1 MRANRLE
8 ISRLERENFEAWV
21 WGVNGFRISGFE
33 ASDFKIEGFGVEGFR
48 IEGFRIE
55 PACKPSLAWA
65 AWVLLG
71 VGFMV
76 APLGKI
82 G

>member
-1 MRANRLE
+1 MRANRPE
-8 ISRLERENFEAWV
+8 ISRFERENFEARDF
-21 WGVNGFRISGFE
+21 GVNGFRISGFE
-33 ASDFKIEGFGVEGFR
+33 ASDFK

>member
-21 WGVNGFRISGFE
+21 WGVNDFRISGFE
-33 ASDFKIEGFGVEGFR
+33 ASDFKIEGFGVEG
-48 IEGFRIE
+48 
-55 PACKPSLAWA
+55 AQKPSLVDCTGDFGL

-82 G
+82 E

>member
-8 ISRLERENFEAWV
+8 RRRLERENFEVWV
-21 WGVNGFRISGFE
+21 WGVNDLRISG
-33 ASDFKIEGFGVEGFR
+33 FKIEGFG
-48 IEGFRIE
+48 IE

>member
-33 ASDFKIEGFGVEGFR
+33 ASDFR

-65 AWVLLG
+65 AWVLFG

-82 G
+82 E

>member
-21 WGVNGFRISGFE
+21 LGVNDFRISGFE
-33 ASDFKIEGFGVEGFR
+33 ASDFKIESFGVEGVR
-48 IEGFRIE
+48 
-55 PACKPSLAWA
+55 KPSLVVCAGVLGL

-82 G
+82 E

>member
-1 MRANRLE
+1 MRANRPE
-8 ISRLERENFEAWV
+8 ISRLERENFEARDL
-21 WGVNGFRISGFE
+21 GVNDLKISG
-33 ASDFKIEGFGVEGFR
+33 FKIEGFG
-48 IEGFRIE
+48 IE

>member
-1 MRANRLE
+1 MRANRPE

-21 WGVNGFRISGFE
+21 WGVNDFRISGFE
-33 ASDFKIEGFGVEGFR
+33 ASDFKIESFRVEGVR
-48 IEGFRIE
+48 
-55 PACKPSLAWA
+55 KPSLARD

>member
-1 MRANRLE
+1 MRANRPE
-8 ISRLERENFEAWV
+8 ISRLERENFEARDL
-21 WGVNGFRISGFE
+21 GVNGFRISGFE
-33 ASDFKIEGFGVEGFR
+33 ASDFR

-55 PACKPSLAWA
+55 PACKPSLVRVV
-65 AWVLLG
+65 WVLLG

>member
-1 MRANRLE
+1 MRANRPE
-8 ISRLERENFEAWV
+8 ISRLERENFEARDL
-21 WGVNGFRISGFE
+21 GVNGFRISGFE
-33 ASDFKIEGFGVEGFR
+33 ASDFKIESFR
-48 IEGFRIE
+48 IEGAR
-55 PACKPSLAWA
+55 KPSLVDCTGDFRL
-65 AWVLLG
+65 AWVLFG